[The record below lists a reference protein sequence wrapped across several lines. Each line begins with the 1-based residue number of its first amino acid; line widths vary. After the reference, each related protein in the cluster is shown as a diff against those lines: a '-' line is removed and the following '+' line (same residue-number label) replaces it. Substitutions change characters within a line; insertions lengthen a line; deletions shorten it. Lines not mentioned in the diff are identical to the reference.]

1 MLGEM
6 ALEEKP
12 KSIEELIE
20 YLSTEKEMQIS
31 EENQLDLQN
40 IGYYHAYKG
49 YRYIRQPTKRIAFQS
64 FEELL
69 AIYHFDADLKA
80 LFYPHIMF
88 IETALK
94 NRVLSGITQLAD
106 SGNFTTIYN
115 QLLNSYKD
123 FDNKIIKY
131 KNGKSANP
139 FKDHMKKRMELRDRF
154 YQVQTN
160 AYKNE
165 NRIAQH
171 YLNYDKALPI
181 WAIFELISLGEFGN
195 FVQCLNKSCRASISS
210 ELGIRSC
217 DDSNSL
223 LLQRLI
229 FAVKDLRNAIAHDD
243 IIFDTRFCRGKI
255 DRQVGTV
262 IKNCFSIDAPTFQT
276 ITDYLI
282 LICYLLHLLGA
293 DSQKIMNLVTEYS
306 KLTEKLRTQIPIET
320 FNRIIYTEAPQQ
332 IDKLQNF
339 IK

>member
-94 NRVLSGITQLAD
+94 NRVLSGITQSAG
-106 SGNFTTIYN
+106 SGNFTIIYN
-115 QLLNSYKD
+115 QLLNSHKD
-123 FDNKIIKY
+123 FPDNTNQF
-131 KNGKSANP
+131 KN
-139 FKDHMKKRMELRDRF
+139 HMKKRMELRDRF

-160 AYKNE
+160 AYRNE

-171 YLNYDKALPI
+171 YLNHDKTLPI

-195 FVQCLNKSCRASISS
+195 FVLCLNKNCRTSISS
-210 ELGIRSC
+210 ELGIRPC

-243 IIFDTRFCRGKI
+243 IIFDTRFCRGKV

-262 IKNCFSIDAPTFQT
+262 IKNCFSIEAPTFQT

>member
-1 MLGEM
+1 M

-94 NRVLSGITQLAD
+94 NRVLSGVTQLAD
-106 SGNFTTIYN
+106 SGNFTIIYN
-115 QLLNSYKD
+115 QLLNSHKD
-123 FDNKIIKY
+123 FPDNT
-131 KNGKSANP
+131 NQ
-139 FKDHMKKRMELRDRF
+139 FKTHMKKRMELRDRF

-229 FAVKDLRNAIAHDD
+229 FAIKDLRNAIAHDD
-243 IIFDTRFCRGKI
+243 IIFDTRFCKGKI
-255 DRQVGTV
+255 DFQVGTV

-293 DSQKIMNLVTEYS
+293 DSQKIINLVTEYS
-306 KLTEKLRTQIPIET
+306 KLTEKLRTQIPFET
-320 FNRIIYTEAPQQ
+320 FSRIIYTEASQQ
-332 IDKLQNF
+332 ITKLQNF